1 MVFTYQFARP
11 VLTVD
16 ALLFLP
22 SPEGMRV
29 VLIERGKEPFKGQL
43 AIPGG
48 HFEVHTD
55 DSLESAAR
63 RELHEETGWNHPFEL
78 ELVGA
83 FDEKDRDPRDR
94 YISMLFC
101 GYAFSGLAQ
110 RDRSFIAGDDAQS
123 VVTPRIS
130 DIKPNSLAFD
140 HNRMLVRGLGWLVR
154 KGFPEHG

>member
-1 MVFTYQFARP
+1 MFTYQFARP

-16 ALLFLP
+16 ALLFFP
-22 SPEGMRV
+22 SPEGTRV
-29 VLIERGKEPFKGQL
+29 VLIERGKEPFKGRV

-48 HFEVHTD
+48 HFEAHTD

-63 RELHEETGWNHPFEL
+63 RELREETGWDHPFLL

-101 GYAFSGLAQ
+101 GFAHHGVKLV
-110 RDRSFIAGDDAQS
+110 AGDDA
-123 VVTPRIS
+123 VRVETPRVHEVEP
-130 DIKPNSLAFD
+130 DHLAFD
-140 HNRMLVRGLGWLVR
+140 HWRMLVRGMGWLVR